1 MVKREDGI
9 LRDMA
14 KDGADINEKLWS
26 RKKLKARREK
36 NDIKHIRKS
45 YFKLKDGKDSDVHLT
60 EKQQQFYSELYKKE
74 DNPKVKDII
83 K

>member
-9 LRDMA
+9 LRTMA
-14 KDGADINEKLWS
+14 KDGSDINEKLWS

-45 YFKLKDGKDSDVHLT
+45 YFKLKDGGKDDVHLT
-60 EKQQQFYSELYKKE
+60 EKQQLFYKELYKKE
-74 DNPKVKDII
+74 DGVKVKDII

>member
-9 LRDMA
+9 LRTMA
-14 KDGADINEKLWS
+14 KDGSDINEKLWS

-45 YFKLKDGKDSDVHLT
+45 YFKLKDGDKDDVHLT
-60 EKQQQFYSELYKKE
+60 EK
-74 DNPKVKDII
+74 
-83 K
+83 